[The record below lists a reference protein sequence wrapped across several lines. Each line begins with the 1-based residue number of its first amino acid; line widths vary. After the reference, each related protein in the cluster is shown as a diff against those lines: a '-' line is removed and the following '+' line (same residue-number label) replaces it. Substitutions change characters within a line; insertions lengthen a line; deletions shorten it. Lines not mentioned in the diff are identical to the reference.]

1 MARAIFLLL
10 FCFVAGIAATVGF
23 LFVRSAS
30 VDVAE
35 PEPVIGS
42 TVIENSRA
50 LDDSRGSAIV
60 EAAKRVSPSVV
71 TVSVLKTRVV
81 RQGPP
86 QNQSE
91 LFNRFLRDFFPSQ
104 QRRTEAP
111 SMGSGLIINADGYIV
126 TNGHVVDGAE
136 FIEVVLSD
144 GRRYD
149 AEFVGR
155 DLTSDISVIRINGE
169 DLPVAELGDSDDLQI
184 GEWAIAIGNPYGYLL
199 NNTQPS
205 VTAGVISALKRDI
218 HLEGTASGSNY
229 RDMIQTDAAINP
241 GNSGGPLVNSNGE
254 VVGINTFIFTQS
266 GGSLGIGFATPI
278 NHTKRVV
285 EEVIQYG
292 HVRQVWVGLRVVDVT
307 ARIQNMLDLPST
319 DGVIISF
326 IDAGSPAEESGIE
339 MGDVI
344 LTIDGATITG
354 IEQAQRALHGVQ
366 VGDRLRFGVLRDGQI
381 KEFELRTKEMATRR
395 RGSARQTG
403 TPQDG

>member
-10 FCFVAGIAATVGF
+10 FCFIAGIAATVGF
-23 LFVRSAS
+23 VSIRGSS

-35 PEPVIGS
+35 PEPTNGPIA
-42 TVIENSRA
+42 IENSRA
-50 LDDSRGSAIV
+50 LDVSRGSAIV
-60 EAAKRVSPSVV
+60 EAAKRVSPAVV

-91 LFNRFLRDFFPSQ
+91 LFNRFLRDFFPTQ

-144 GRRYD
+144 GRRY
-149 AEFVGR
+149 EGQFVGL
-155 DLTSDISVIRINGE
+155 DPTSDISVIRIQGE

-218 HLEGTASGSNY
+218 HLEGSASGSIY
-229 RDMIQTDAAINP
+229 RDMIQT
-241 GNSGGPLVNSNGE
+241 
-254 VVGINTFIFTQS
+254 
-266 GGSLGIGFATPI
+266 
-278 NHTKRVV
+278 
-285 EEVIQYG
+285 
-292 HVRQVWVGLRVVDVT
+292 
-307 ARIQNMLDLPST
+307 
-319 DGVIISF
+319 
-326 IDAGSPAEESGIE
+326 
-339 MGDVI
+339 
-344 LTIDGATITG
+344 
-354 IEQAQRALHGVQ
+354 
-366 VGDRLRFGVLRDGQI
+366 
-381 KEFELRTKEMATRR
+381 
-395 RGSARQTG
+395 
-403 TPQDG
+403 